1 MNDLGVPRDDLE
13 AVGRRIGDRWLMLR
27 DRRIF
32 ITGGTGFVGTWLLE
46 TLAWANREFDLR
58 ATAVVLTR
66 NPASFAKKA
75 PHLVADPL
83 FHWHAGDVRTFEF
96 PQGSCWGAIHAA
108 FDSGVAAGAVSAR
121 QTVDTIFDGTRR
133 VLEFARSCKAE
144 RLHFVS
150 SGAVYGRQPPELS
163 HVPETYLGAPVIDFA
178 AAGSSY
184 GEAKRLAEVMVLNEA
199 RESGLQA
206 SIARCFAL
214 VGPHLPLDGS
224 FAAGNFLADVLAR
237 RPITVSG
244 DGTPWRSYLYAAD
257 LAEWLWTMFLA
268 APTGTILNAGSE
280 EAVQLGDLARKVAAL
295 GDPPSEV
302 RVAKPADPTKP
313 AERYIPSC
321 RRAAELLDLRVH
333 TPLDDA
339 LRKTYD
345 WHQQRR
351 A

>member
-1 MNDLGVPRDDLE
+1 MNDLGVPPEDLE
-13 AVGRRIGDRWLMLR
+13 AVGRGIGDRWLMLR
-27 DRRIF
+27 NQRIF
-32 ITGGTGFVGTWLLE
+32 ITGGTGFFGTWLLE

-58 ATAVVLTR
+58 ATAIVLTR
-66 NPASFAKKA
+66 NAASFARKA
-75 PHLVADPL
+75 PHLAADRL
-83 FHWHAGDVRTFEF
+83 FQWHAGDVRTFEF
-96 PQGSCWGAIHAA
+96 PQGPCWGIVHAA

-121 QTVDTIFDGTRR
+121 QTVDVIFDGTRR
-133 VLEFARSCKAE
+133 VLDFARGCGAE

-163 HVPETYLGAPVIDFA
+163 HVSETYVGAPVIDFA

-199 RESGLQA
+199 RESGLQT

-237 RPITVSG
+237 RPITLSG

-257 LAEWLWTMFLA
+257 LAQWLWTMFLS
-268 APTGTILNAGSE
+268 APTGTILNVGSE
-280 EAVQLGDLARKVAAL
+280 EAVQLGDLARKIASL

-302 RVAKPADPTKP
+302 RIAKPVDLTKP
-313 AERYIPSC
+313 AERYVPSC
-321 RRAAELLDLRVH
+321 RRAAELLGLTVR

-339 LRKTYD
+339 LRKTYA
-345 WHQQRR
+345 WLQQRR
-351 A
+351 V